1 MEKVTVFLDS
11 NVLFSVAWTGREKS
25 RSAILF
31 ELQSLGF
38 IRLFISRLVREET
51 MSNLRGKRPGAIP
64 FFEELSGDVEVVPDL
79 VVEGEDR
86 RLKKLPENDRVIL
99 STAVAHGMDFFLT
112 GNTRDFRGLYR
123 RRIGRTLILTPR
135 EFLNR
140 KLPEECI

>member
-11 NVLFSVAWTGREKS
+11 NVLFSVVWTGREKS

-38 IRLFISRLVREET
+38 IRLFISRLVLEET
-51 MSNLRGKRPGAIP
+51 MSNLRGKRPEAIP
-64 FFEELSGDVEVVPDL
+64 FFEELSGEVEVVPDR

-86 RLKKLPENDRVIL
+86 RLKELPENDRLIL

-123 RRIGRTLILTPR
+123 RRFGRTLILTPR

-140 KLPEECI
+140 QLPEE

>member
-38 IRLFISRLVREET
+38 VRLFISRLVLEET
-51 MSNLRGKRPGAIP
+51 LFNLREKRPEAIP
-64 FFEELSGDVEVVPDL
+64 FVEELLGEVEVVPDL
-79 VVEGEDR
+79 AVEGEDLR
-86 RLKKLPENDRVIL
+86 VQGLPENDRLIL
-99 STAVAHGMDFFLT
+99 STAVSQGMDFFLT
-112 GNTRDFRGLYR
+112 GNSKDFRGLYQS
-123 RRIGRTLILTPR
+123 RIGRTLILSPR

-140 KLPEECI
+140 QLPEE

>member
-1 MEKVTVFLDS
+1 MGKVTVFLDS

-38 IRLFISRLVREET
+38 IRLFISRLVLEET
-51 MSNLRGKRPGAIP
+51 ISNLRGKRPEAIP
-64 FFEELSGDVEVVPDL
+64 FFEELSGEVEVVPDL
-79 VVEGEDR
+79 VVEGGDR
-86 RLKKLPENDRVIL
+86 RLKELPENDRVIL

-135 EFLNR
+135 EFLN
-140 KLPEECI
+140 KPAGK

>member
-1 MEKVTVFLDS
+1 MGKVTVFLDS
-11 NVLFSVAWTGREKS
+11 SVLFSVASTGREKS

-38 IRLFISRLVREET
+38 IRLFISRLVLEET
-51 MSNLRGKRPGAIP
+51 MSNLREKRPEAIP
-64 FFEELSGDVEVVPDL
+64 FFEELSGEVKVVPDL

-86 RLKKLPENDRVIL
+86 RLKELPENDRVIL

-123 RRIGRTLILTPR
+123 RRIGGTLILTPR

-140 KLPEECI
+140 QLP

>member
-38 IRLFISRLVREET
+38 LRLFISRLVLEEV
-51 MSNLRGKRPGAIP
+51 MSNLRGKRPEAVP
-64 FFEELSGDVEVVPDL
+64 FFEELLEDVKVVPDL
-79 VVEGEDR
+79 VVAGGDR
-86 RLKKLPENDRVIL
+86 RVEALPENDRVIL
-99 STAVAHGMDFFLT
+99 STAVAHEMDFFLT
-112 GNTRDFRGLYR
+112 GNTRDFHGIYR

-140 KLPEECI
+140 QPPDD

>member
-1 MEKVTVFLDS
+1 MGKVTVFLDS

-38 IRLFISRLVREET
+38 IRLFISRLVLEET
-51 MSNLRGKRPGAIP
+51 ISNLRGKRPEAIP
-64 FFEELSGDVEVVPDL
+64 FFEELSGEVEVVPDL
-79 VVEGEDR
+79 VVEGGDR
-86 RLKKLPENDRVIL
+86 RLKELPENDRVIL

-112 GNTRDFRGLYR
+112 GNTRDFRGLYH

-135 EFLNR
+135 EFLN
-140 KLPEECI
+140 KPAGK

>member
-11 NVLFSVAWTGREKS
+11 NVLFSVAWTRREKS

-51 MSNLRGKRPGAIP
+51 MYNLRGKRPAAIP

-86 RLKKLPENDRVIL
+86 RLKELPENDRVIL

-123 RRIGRTLILTPR
+123 RRIGRTLILTSR

-140 KLPEECI
+140 QLS

>member
-31 ELQSLGF
+31 GLQSLGF
-38 IRLFISRLVREET
+38 IRLFISRLVLEET
-51 MSNLRGKRPGAIP
+51 MSNLRGKRPEAIP
-64 FFEELSGDVEVVPDL
+64 FFEELSGGVEVVPDL
-79 VVEGEDR
+79 VVEGGSR
-86 RLKKLPENDRVIL
+86 RLKALPENDRVIL

-135 EFLNR
+135 EFLN
-140 KLPEECI
+140 KPAGK

>member
-38 IRLFISRLVREET
+38 VRLFISRLVLEET
-51 MSNLRGKRPGAIP
+51 LFNLREKRPEAIP
-64 FFEELSGDVEVVPDL
+64 FVEELLGEVEVVPDL
-79 VVEGEDR
+79 AVEGEDLR
-86 RLKKLPENDRVIL
+86 VQGLPENDRLIL
-99 STAVAHGMDFFLT
+99 STAVSQGMDFFLT
-112 GNTRDFRGLYR
+112 GNSKDFRGLYR
-123 RRIGRTLILTPR
+123 SRIGRTLILSPR

-140 KLPEECI
+140 QLPEE

>member
-38 IRLFISRLVREET
+38 IRLFISRLVLEET
-51 MSNLRGKRPGAIP
+51 MSNLREKRPEAIP
-64 FFEELSGDVEVVPDL
+64 FFEELSGDVKVVPDS

-86 RLKKLPENDRVIL
+86 RLKELPENDRVIL

-135 EFLNR
+135 EFLN
-140 KLPEECI
+140 

>member
-1 MEKVTVFLDS
+1 MEEVTVFLDS

-38 IRLFISRLVREET
+38 IRLFISRLVLEET
-51 MSNLRGKRPGAIP
+51 MSNLREKRPEAIP
-64 FFEELSGDVEVVPDL
+64 FFEELSGEVEVVPDL

-86 RLKKLPENDRVIL
+86 RLKELPENDRVIL

-112 GNTRDFRGLYR
+112 GNTKDFRGLYR
-123 RRIGRTLILTPR
+123 RRIGRTLILPPR

-140 KLPEECI
+140 QLPEE

>member
-38 IRLFISRLVREET
+38 IRLFISRLVLEET
-51 MSNLRGKRPGAIP
+51 KSNLREKRPEDIP

-79 VVEGEDR
+79 AVEGEDR
-86 RLKKLPENDRVIL
+86 RVKELPENDRVIL

-112 GNTRDFRGLYR
+112 GNTRDFRDLYR

-140 KLPEECI
+140 QLP

>member
-38 IRLFISRLVREET
+38 VRLFISRLVLEET
-51 MSNLRGKRPGAIP
+51 MSNLRGKRPEAIP
-64 FFEELSGDVEVVPDL
+64 FFEELSGEVEVVPDL

-86 RLKKLPENDRVIL
+86 RLKELPENDRVIL
-99 STAVAHGMDFFLT
+99 STAVAQGMDFFLT
-112 GNTRDFRGLYR
+112 GNIRDFRDLYR
-123 RRIGRTLILTPR
+123 SRIGQTLILTPR

-140 KLPEECI
+140 QLPEE

>member
-11 NVLFSVAWTGREKS
+11 NVLFSVAWTGRKKS

-38 IRLFISRLVREET
+38 IRLFISRLVLEET
-51 MSNLRGKRPGAIP
+51 MSNLRGKRPEAIP
-64 FFEELSGDVEVVPDL
+64 FFEELSGEVEVVPDR

-86 RLKKLPENDRVIL
+86 RLKELPENDRVIL
-99 STAVAHGMDFFLT
+99 STAVAQGMDFFLT
-112 GNTRDFRGLYR
+112 GNNRDFRGLYR
-123 RRIGRTLILTPR
+123 HRIGRTLILTPR

-140 KLPEECI
+140 QMTEE

>member
-1 MEKVTVFLDS
+1 VGKVTVFPDS

-38 IRLFISRLVREET
+38 IRLFISRLVLEET
-51 MSNLRGKRPGAIP
+51 ISNLRGKRPEAIP
-64 FFEELSGDVEVVPDL
+64 FFEELSGEVEVVPDL
-79 VVEGEDR
+79 VVEGGDR
-86 RLKKLPENDRVIL
+86 RLKELPENDRVIH

-112 GNTRDFRGLYR
+112 GNTRDFRGLYH

-135 EFLNR
+135 EFLN
-140 KLPEECI
+140 KPAGK

>member
-1 MEKVTVFLDS
+1 MGKVTVFLDS

-38 IRLFISRLVREET
+38 IRLFISRLVLEET
-51 MSNLRGKRPGAIP
+51 MSNLRGKRPEAIP

-86 RLKKLPENDRVIL
+86 RLKELPESDRVIL
-99 STAVAHGMDFFLT
+99 STAVAHGVNFFLT
-112 GNTRDFRGLYR
+112 GNNRDFRGLYH
-123 RRIGRTLILTPR
+123 RRIGRTLILPPR

-140 KLPEECI
+140 QLP

>member
-1 MEKVTVFLDS
+1 MGKVTVFLDS

-38 IRLFISRLVREET
+38 IRLFISRLVLEET
-51 MSNLRGKRPGAIP
+51 ISNLREKRPEAIP
-64 FFEELSGDVEVVPDL
+64 FFEELSGEIEVVPDL

-86 RLKKLPENDRVIL
+86 RLKELPENDRVIL
-99 STAVAHGMDFFLT
+99 STAVAYGMDFFLT

-140 KLPEECI
+140 QLPEE

>member
-31 ELQSLGF
+31 ELQTLRF
-38 IRLFISRLVREET
+38 IRLFISRLVLDET
-51 MSNLRGKRPGAIP
+51 MSNLREKRPEAIP
-64 FFEELSGDVEVVPDL
+64 FFEKLSGEVEVVPDL
-79 VVEGEDR
+79 MVEDDDR
-86 RLKKLPENDRVIL
+86 RLKELPENDRVIL

-135 EFLNR
+135 EFLDR
-140 KLPEECI
+140 QLPGE

>member
-1 MEKVTVFLDS
+1 MNPDS
-11 NVLFSVAWTGREKS
+11 NVLFSVAWTGWEKS

-38 IRLFISRLVREET
+38 IRLFISRLVLEET
-51 MSNLRGKRPGAIP
+51 MSNLRGKRPEAIP
-64 FFEELSGDVEVVPDL
+64 FFEELSGEVEVVPDR

-86 RLKKLPENDRVIL
+86 RLKELPENDRVIL

-123 RRIGRTLILTPR
+123 RRFGRTLILTPR

-140 KLPEECI
+140 QLPEE

>member
-38 IRLFISRLVREET
+38 IRLFISRLVLEET
-51 MSNLRGKRPGAIP
+51 MSNLREKRPEAIP
-64 FFEELSGDVEVVPDL
+64 FFEELSGDVKVVPDL

-86 RLKKLPENDRVIL
+86 RLKELPENDRVIL

-123 RRIGRTLILTPR
+123 RRIGRTMILTPR

-140 KLPEECI
+140 QLPEE

>member
-1 MEKVTVFLDS
+1 VGKVTVFLDS

-38 IRLFISRLVREET
+38 IRLFISRLVLEET
-51 MSNLRGKRPGAIP
+51 MSNLRGKRPEAIP
-64 FFEELSGDVEVVPDL
+64 FFEELSGEVEVVPDL
-79 VVEGEDR
+79 VVEGGDR
-86 RLKKLPENDRVIL
+86 RLKELPENDRVIL

-112 GNTRDFRGLYR
+112 GNTRDFRGLYH

-135 EFLNR
+135 EFLN
-140 KLPEECI
+140 KPAGK

>member
-38 IRLFISRLVREET
+38 IRLFISRLVLEET
-51 MSNLRGKRPGAIP
+51 MSNLREKRPEAIS

-112 GNTRDFRGLYR
+112 GNTRDFRSLYR
-123 RRIGRTLILTPR
+123 RRIGRTWILTPR

-140 KLPEECI
+140 QLP

>member
-112 GNTRDFRGLYR
+112 GNTRDFRSLYR
-123 RRIGRTLILTPR
+123 RRIGRTWILTPR

-140 KLPEECI
+140 QLP

>member
-11 NVLFSVAWTGREKS
+11 NVLFSVAWTGWEKS

-31 ELQSLGF
+31 ELQTLGF
-38 IRLFISRLVREET
+38 IRLFISRLVLEET
-51 MSNLRGKRPGAIP
+51 MSNLREKRPEAIP
-64 FFEELSGDVEVVPDL
+64 FFEELSGEIEVVPDL

-86 RLKKLPENDRVIL
+86 RLKELPENDRVIL
-99 STAVAHGMDFFLT
+99 STAVAYGMDFFLT

-140 KLPEECI
+140 QLSEE

>member
-38 IRLFISRLVREET
+38 VRLFISRLVLEET
-51 MSNLRGKRPGAIP
+51 MSNLRGKRPEAIP
-64 FFEELSGDVEVVPDL
+64 FFEELSGEVEVVPDL
-79 VVEGEDR
+79 VVEGGDR
-86 RLKKLPENDRVIL
+86 RLKELPENDRVIL

-135 EFLNR
+135 EFLN
-140 KLPEECI
+140 KPAGK

>member
-38 IRLFISRLVREET
+38 IRLFISRLVLEET
-51 MSNLRGKRPGAIP
+51 MYNLRGKRPEAIP

-86 RLKKLPENDRVIL
+86 RLKELPENDRVIL

-140 KLPEECI
+140 QLP